1 MKIFLKTSILMLVIQ
16 SMLMGQS
23 FASARVDD
31 VLSYDSE
38 AQVRKIYQ
46 EKSDLKVHKEDL
58 NNIEQ
63 HLKRTRKGQNIY
75 LKFQTIAGSLIV
87 IGIVIGSYKAYFP
100 PGFRAMLGAYLT
112 VNGISRGLVKLSDK
126 EVIFLLSEIVILS
139 QQISRYQVNLE
150 KQLAAACEQVD
161 QYPLCTIIF

>member
-16 SMLMGQS
+16 SMLIGQS
-23 FASARVDD
+23 FASARVDE
-31 VLSYDSE
+31 VLSLERESL
-38 AQVRKIYQ
+38 VRKIYR
-46 EKSDLKVHKEDL
+46 EKSELKVHKNELD
-58 NNIEQ
+58 NIEQ

-126 EVIFLLSEIVILS
+126 EVSLLLSEIVILS
-139 QQISRYQVNLE
+139 KQISLYQVNLE
-150 KQLAAACEQVD
+150 KQLEVACEQVD
-161 QYPLCTIIF
+161 QYPLCNID

>member
-1 MKIFLKTSILMLVIQ
+1 MKNFLKTTIVMLVIQ
-16 SMLMGQS
+16 SMQMGQT

-31 VLSYDSE
+31 VLSFDRE
-38 AQVRKIYQ
+38 AQVRKIYR
-46 EKSDLKVHKEDL
+46 EKDELKAHKNEL
-58 NNIEQ
+58 ENIEQ

-75 LKFQTIAGSLIV
+75 LRFQTIAGSIIV

-126 EVIFLLSEIVILS
+126 EVILLLSEIVILS
-139 QQISRYQVNLE
+139 QQISLYQVNLD
-150 KQLAAACEQVD
+150 KQLEAACEQVD
-161 QYPLCTIIF
+161 QHPLCNIN